1 MMAGYIDTHTHIY
14 LEEFDADSAEVV
26 SRARAA
32 GAEALFL
39 PNIDATS
46 VAPMLRLCEA
56 YPGFCFPM
64 LGLHPTELPPD
75 PRPVLDE
82 MERMLTADRRF
93 IAVGEVGLDF
103 YWDDSR
109 RDEQIEVFRRQ
120 VEWAVRFRLPLMIHC
135 RSAHHELVDV
145 LRPYAEKLAGGVFHC
160 FGGTADEAR
169 ELLAFP
175 GFALGIGGVVTFKKS
190 SLPSVLAEVPLGRLV
205 LETDAPYLAPA
216 PHRGRRNEPAF
227 IPLVIERL
235 SAVYGVAPGEIVACT
250 TATARRLFLDCEA

>member
-1 MMAGYIDTHTHIY
+1 
-14 LEEFDADSAEVV
+14 
-26 SRARAA
+26 
-32 GAEALFL
+32 
-39 PNIDATS
+39 
-46 VAPMLRLCEA
+46 
-56 YPGFCFPM
+56 
-64 LGLHPTELPPD
+64 
-75 PRPVLDE
+75 
-82 MERMLTADRRF
+82 MERMLAADRRF

-120 VEWAVRFRLPLMIHC
+120 VKWAVRFRLPLMIHC
-135 RSAHHELVDV
+135 RSAHRELVDV

-235 SAVYGVAPGEIVACT
+235 SAVYGVAPDEVATRT

>member
-1 MMAGYIDTHTHIY
+1 MAGYIDTHTHIY
-14 LEEFDADSAEVV
+14 LEEFDADRTEVV

-39 PNIDATS
+39 PNIDAAS
-46 VAPMLRLCEA
+46 VAPMLQLCEA

-64 LGLHPTELPPD
+64 LGLHPTELPPE
-75 PRPVLDE
+75 PCPVLDE
-82 MERMLTADRRF
+82 MERMLASDGRF

-135 RSAHHELVDV
+135 RSAHRELVDV
-145 LRPYAEKLAGGVFHC
+145 LRPYAGQLSGGVFHC
-160 FGGTADEAR
+160 FGGD
-169 ELLAFP
+169 
-175 GFALGIGGVVTFKKS
+175 VTFKKS
-190 SLPSVLAEVPLGRLV
+190 SLPSVLSEVPLDRLV
-205 LETDAPYLAPA
+205 LETDAPYLAPV

-235 SAVYGVAPGEIVACT
+235 AAVYGVGPAEVTART
-250 TATARRLFLDCEA
+250 TATACRLFLNREV

>member
-1 MMAGYIDTHTHIY
+1 MAGYIDTHTHIY
-14 LEEFDADSAEVV
+14 LEEFDADRAEVV

-56 YPGFCFPM
+56 YPGFCLPM

-82 MERMLTADRRF
+82 MERMLAADRRF

-135 RSAHHELVDV
+135 RSAHRELVDV

-169 ELLAFP
+169 ELLAFRSRSHRFP
-175 GFALGIGGVVTFKKS
+175 RC
-190 SLPSVLAEVPLGRLV
+190 LPRFP
-205 LETDAPYLAPA
+205 
-216 PHRGRRNEPAF
+216 
-227 IPLVIERL
+227 
-235 SAVYGVAPGEIVACT
+235 SAVSCSRPT
-250 TATARRLFLDCEA
+250 LPTWRRRLIEAGATNQPLSLWS

>member
-1 MMAGYIDTHTHIY
+1 MAAYIDTHTHIY
-14 LEEFDADSAEVV
+14 LEEFDADRAEVV
-26 SRARAA
+26 SRAREA
-32 GAEALFL
+32 GAEALLL
-39 PNIDATS
+39 PCIDEAS
-46 VAPMLRLCEA
+46 VAPMLRLCAE

-75 PRPVLDE
+75 PYPVLDR
-82 MERMLTADRRF
+82 MERMLADDKRF

-120 VEWAVRFRLPLMIHC
+120 VEWAVRFCLPLMIHC

-145 LRPYAEKLAGGVFHC
+145 LLPYAEKLAGGVFHC

-235 SAVYGVAPGEIVACT
+235 SAVYGVAPDEVATRT

>member
-1 MMAGYIDTHTHIY
+1 MAGYIDTHTHIY
-14 LEEFDADSAEVV
+14 LEEFDADRTEVV

-39 PNIDATS
+39 PNIDAAS
-46 VAPMLRLCEA
+46 VAPMLQLCEA

-64 LGLHPTELPPD
+64 LGLHPTELPPE
-75 PRPVLDE
+75 PCPVLDE
-82 MERMLTADRRF
+82 MERMLASDGRF
-93 IAVGEVGLDF
+93 IAVGEVGLDS

-135 RSAHHELVDV
+135 RSAHRELVDV
-145 LRPYAEKLAGGVFHC
+145 LRPYAGQLSGGVFHC
-160 FGGTADEAR
+160 FGGDAEEAR
-169 ELLAFP
+169 ELLTFP

-190 SLPSVLAEVPLGRLV
+190 SLPSVLSEVPLDRLV
-205 LETDAPYLAPA
+205 LETDAPYLAPV

-235 SAVYGVAPGEIVACT
+235 AAVYGVGPAEVTART
-250 TATARRLFLDCEA
+250 TATACRLFLNREV